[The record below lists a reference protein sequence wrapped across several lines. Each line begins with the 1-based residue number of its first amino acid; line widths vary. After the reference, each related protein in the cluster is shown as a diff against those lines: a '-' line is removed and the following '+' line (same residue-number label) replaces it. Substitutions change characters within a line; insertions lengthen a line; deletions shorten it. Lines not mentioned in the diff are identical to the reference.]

1 MKVDI
6 DKNSGYCFGVIR
18 AIEIA
23 EKELKNND
31 TLFCLGDIVHNE
43 MEVKR
48 LEELGLKIISHVEFA
63 ELKNI
68 KVLIRAHGEP
78 PETYEIAKKN
88 NIELI
93 DATCPIVL
101 NLQKKIK
108 KNYIEIKDTKGQI
121 VIFGKHG
128 HAEVVGLLGQTD
140 DTAVVV
146 DNEAEISKI
155 DFAKPIRLF
164 SQTTKSINDFKK
176 IVSII
181 IEKTKLN
188 QSINK
193 NFFIS
198 HDTICRQV
206 SNRSKELLE
215 FSKQYDVI
223 IFVSGLKSSNGQ
235 YLFNLCKSVN
245 EKTYMITKADE
256 LKIEWFN
263 EAKSVGV
270 CGATSTPMWL
280 MENIANN
287 IKKI

>member
-23 EKELKNND
+23 EKELQNSKI
-31 TLFCLGDIVHNE
+31 LFCIGDIVHNE

-48 LEELGLKIISHVEFA
+48 LEEKGLKIITYDEFKK
-63 ELKNI
+63 LRNV

-78 PETYEIAKKN
+78 PETYKIALEN
-88 NIELI
+88 NISLI

-108 KNYIEIKDTKGQI
+108 KSYEEIKENKGQI

-140 DTAVVV
+140 NSAIVV
-146 DNEAEISKI
+146 DNETEISKI
-155 DFAKPIRLF
+155 DFSKPIRLY
-164 SQTTKSINDFKK
+164 SQTTKSIDEFKK
-176 IVSII
+176 IVTII
-181 IEKTKLN
+181 NDRTKLS
-188 QSINK
+188 QSIDN

-206 SNRSKELLE
+206 SNRSKELIE
-215 FSKQYDVI
+215 FSKKYDVI
-223 IFVSGLKSSNGQ
+223 IFVSGQKSSNGQ

-245 EKTYMITKADE
+245 EKTYRIINAED
-256 LKIEWFN
+256 LNIEWIKN
-263 EAKSVGV
+263 AESIGV

-280 MENIANN
+280 MENIVNF
-287 IKKI
+287 IKEL

>member
-23 EKELKNND
+23 EKELQNSKI
-31 TLFCLGDIVHNE
+31 LFCIGDIVHNE

-48 LEELGLKIISHVEFA
+48 LEEKGLKIITYDEFKK
-63 ELKNI
+63 LRNV

-78 PETYEIAKKN
+78 PETYKIALEN
-88 NIELI
+88 NISLI

-108 KNYIEIKDTKGQI
+108 KSYEEIKENKGQI

-140 DTAVVV
+140 NSAIVV
-146 DNEAEISKI
+146 DNETEISKI
-155 DFAKPIRLF
+155 DFSKPIRLY
-164 SQTTKSINDFKK
+164 SQTTKSIDEFKK
-176 IVSII
+176 IVTII
-181 IEKTKLN
+181 NDRTKLS
-188 QSINK
+188 QSIDN

-206 SNRSKELLE
+206 SNRSKELIE
-215 FSKQYDVI
+215 FSKKYDVI
-223 IFVSGLKSSNGQ
+223 IFVSGQKSSNGQ

-245 EKTYMITKADE
+245 EKTYRSINAED
-256 LKIEWFN
+256 LNIEWIKN
-263 EAKSVGV
+263 AESIGV

-280 MENIANN
+280 MENIVNF
-287 IKKI
+287 IKEL

>member
-23 EKELKNND
+23 EKELQNGEI
-31 TLFCLGDIVHNE
+31 LYCLGDIVHNE

-48 LEELGLKIISHVEFA
+48 LEKLGLKIISHFEFS
-63 ELKNI
+63 KI
-68 KVLIRAHGEP
+68 KDVKVLIRAHGEP

-88 NIELI
+88 NISII

-108 KNYIEIKDTKGQI
+108 KNYEEAKSNNGQI

-128 HAEVVGLLGQTD
+128 HAEVIGLLGQTEN
-140 DTAVVV
+140 TAIVV
-146 DNEAEISKI
+146 DNEDEISKI
-155 DFAKPIRLF
+155 DFSKPIRIF
-164 SQTTKSINDFKK
+164 SQTTKSIDDFKK

-181 IEKTKLN
+181 KHKTEFS
-188 QSINK
+188 QTIFK
-193 NFFIS
+193 NFFIF
-198 HDTICRQV
+198 HDTVCRQV

-215 FSKQYDVI
+215 FSKQFEVI
-223 IFVSGLKSSNGQ
+223 IFVSGLKSSNGE

-245 EKTYMITKADE
+245 EKTYRITNADD
-256 LKIEWFN
+256 LNIEWIKD
-263 EAKSVGV
+263 ARSVGV

-280 MENIANN
+280 MENIVNY
-287 IKKI
+287 IKSI

>member
-23 EKELKNND
+23 EKELQNSKI
-31 TLFCLGDIVHNE
+31 LFCIGDIVHNE

-48 LEELGLKIISHVEFA
+48 LEEKGLKIITYDEFKK
-63 ELKNI
+63 LRNV

-78 PETYEIAKKN
+78 PETYKIALEN
-88 NIELI
+88 NISLI

-108 KNYIEIKDTKGQI
+108 KSYEEIKENKGQI

-140 DTAVVV
+140 NSAIVV
-146 DNEAEISKI
+146 DNETEISKI
-155 DFAKPIRLF
+155 DFSKPIRLY
-164 SQTTKSINDFKK
+164 SQTTKSIDEFKK
-176 IVSII
+176 IVTII
-181 IEKTKLN
+181 NDRTKLS
-188 QSINK
+188 QSIDN

-206 SNRSKELLE
+206 SNRSKELIE
-215 FSKQYDVI
+215 FSKKYDVI
-223 IFVSGLKSSNGQ
+223 IFVSGQKSSNGQ

-245 EKTYMITKADE
+245 EKTYRITNAED
-256 LKIEWFN
+256 LNIEWIKN
-263 EAKSVGV
+263 AESIGV

-280 MENIANN
+280 MENIVNF
-287 IKKI
+287 IKEL

>member
-6 DKNSGYCFGVIR
+6 DINSGYCFGVIR

-23 EKELKNND
+23 ERELQVND
-31 TLFCLGDIVHNE
+31 ILYCLGDIVHNE

-48 LEELGLKIISHVEFA
+48 LEEMGLKIISHFEFSK
-63 ELKNI
+63 LKDV

-78 PETYEIAKKN
+78 PETYETAKKN
-88 NIELI
+88 NIVLI

-108 KNYIEIKDTKGQI
+108 KNYEEIKENNGQI

-140 DTAVVV
+140 NKAFVV
-146 DNEAEISKI
+146 DKEEEVTKI
-155 DFAKPIRLF
+155 DFSKPIRLF
-164 SQTTKSINDFKK
+164 SQTTKSIDDFKK

-181 IEKTKLN
+181 NEKTEAN
-188 QSINK
+188 QKDKN
-193 NFFIS
+193 NFFVS

-206 SNRSKELLE
+206 SNRSKELIE

-223 IFVSGLKSSNGQ
+223 IFVSGQKSSNGQ

-245 EKTYMITKADE
+245 NKTYRITNADE
-256 LKIEWFN
+256 LNINWIKD
-263 EAKSVGV
+263 AKSVGV

-280 MENIANN
+280 MENIVNY
-287 IKKI
+287 IKSL